1 MQIFAFLA
9 VLGDP
14 CEKVIEPPKGQDP
27 QGENHWLS
35 GSHIKPAGSGPPFIR
50 FSLTVPPGHPVSLK
64 VS

>member
-14 CEKVIEPPKGQDP
+14 CEKVIQPPKGHDL

-35 GSHIKPAGSGPPFIR
+35 SSHIKSASSGPLFLR
-50 FSLTVPPGHPVSLK
+50 FSLTVPPGYPVSLK